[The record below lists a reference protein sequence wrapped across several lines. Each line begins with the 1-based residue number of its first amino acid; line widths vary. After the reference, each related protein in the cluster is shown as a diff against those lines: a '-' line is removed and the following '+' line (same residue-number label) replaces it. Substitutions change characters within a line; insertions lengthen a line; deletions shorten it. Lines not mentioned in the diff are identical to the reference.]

1 MSTEPAGGAAQ
12 AHNAMIKVV
21 ENPPTPPVAPP
32 EPEATPDGNQKEK

>member
-21 ENPPTPPVAPP
+21 ENPTPPVATPK
-32 EPEATPDGNQKEK
+32 PEATPDGNQKEK